1 MAHFR
6 VCLAV
11 IHPNSFSWEPVQVIA
26 AITWTD
32 SYLYYPTP
40 EEFGTFIAEDF
51 LRWRS
56 VRDVLMLT
64 IIKFNFRIL
73 NMNYRPRVL
82 EPQLRKAVRHF
93 PALLLTGPRRS
104 GKTTLLRHLFPGA
117 TYFLLEEA
125 DVVARVRADPRSF
138 LANLKLP
145 VILDEIQNAPEL
157 FTYIRARID
166 ADPSSKGQWILT
178 GSQEAPLMQGAT
190 ESMAGRV
197 AVFSLLPLGA
207 EETPDITLLTGGFPE
222 VLAAPEV
229 ADIWFRSYMQTY
241 LERDVRAAASIR
253 DLAVFRR
260 FMGLLA
266 SRCGQMLNKTDLAAP
281 LGVSVPTITHWLS
294 ILEITGQILLIQPFF
309 ENFGKRLVK
318 TPKLY
323 FADSGL
329 ACHMLG
335 VRDQE
340 SLEQSP
346 FLGPLFEGLVASE
359 IVKHRLNRGEDRS
372 LYYFRDMQGLEV
384 DFVIDNGSRNL
395 CLIEA
400 KATRTPMP
408 GDARSLSRLA
418 DAIQG
423 YRKSAFVV
431 CLGTSK
437 ATAALPLSPDVR
449 AIAWN
454 NLHACFG
461 SAMPG
466 NGKGKEG

>member
-1 MAHFR
+1 
-6 VCLAV
+6 
-11 IHPNSFSWEPVQVIA
+11 
-26 AITWTD
+26 
-32 SYLYYPTP
+32 
-40 EEFGTFIAEDF
+40 
-51 LRWRS
+51 
-56 VRDVLMLT
+56 
-64 IIKFNFRIL
+64 
-73 NMNYRPRVL
+73 MNYRLRTL
-82 EPQLRKAVRHF
+82 EPQLRKAVWHF

-117 TYFLLEEA
+117 TYCLLEEA

-138 LANLKLP
+138 LERLKLP
-145 VILDEIQNAPEL
+145 AILDEIQNAPEL
-157 FTYIRARID
+157 LTYIRARID
-166 ADPSSKGQWILT
+166 ANPSSKGQWLLT
-178 GSQEAPLMQGAT
+178 GSQEAPLMQGVT

-197 AVFSLLPLGA
+197 AVFALLPLSA
-207 EETPDITLLTGGFPE
+207 EEAPGMTLLTGGFPE
-222 VLAAPEV
+222 ILAAPEV

-260 FMGLLA
+260 FISLLA
-266 SRCGQMLNKTDLAAP
+266 SRCGQMLNKTELAAP

-329 ACHMLG
+329 ACHLLG
-335 VRDQE
+335 VRDQQ

-346 FLGPLFEGLVASE
+346 FLGGLFEGLVASE

-372 LYYFRDMQGLEV
+372 LYYFRDRQGLEV
-384 DFVIDNGSRNL
+384 DFVIDNGNRQLS
-395 CLIEA
+395 LIEA

-418 DAIQG
+418 DAIQD

-431 CLGTSK
+431 CLSTSK

-454 NLHACFG
+454 NLHACFH
-461 SAMPG
+461 SAAPAQQLAS
-466 NGKGKEG
+466 NGGLA